1 MYQVTAAGQEQ
12 KITYTEADG
21 QWLIDGMAA
30 HADIR
35 HLGGNRYHIIRE
47 GQSALLEVLKA
58 DPANKSYTIKV
69 NGKSLSL
76 ELKDKT
82 SLLLEQM
89 GLGSKAKA
97 KINDLKAPMPG
108 LIVDVPVQPG
118 QTVQKGEVLLVL
130 EAMKMEN
137 AIKAESQVT
146 IDTIKVSKGD
156 KVEKGAIL
164 IAFKKEA

>member
-1 MYQVTAAGQEQ
+1 MYQVSAQGQER
-12 KITYTEADG
+12 KITYTEQDG
-21 QWLIDGMAA
+21 QWLIDGQLAD
-30 HADIR
+30 ADIR
-35 HLGGNRYHIIRE
+35 HLGGNRYHIIRQ
-47 GQSALLEVLKA
+47 GQSVLLEVLKA
-58 DPANKSYTIKV
+58 DPANKLYTIKV
-69 NGKSLSL
+69 KGQVLAL

-164 IAFKKEA
+164 IVFKKEG